1 MPSPAA
7 VALPYPA
14 RSPCGSHN
22 RRVARAAPQCR
33 RHTTRAPA
41 HRPKPQ
47 DVDHSRTVL
56 TAEAQ
61 GYLGA
66 GSPEAQVFAA
76 VPPEGISLA
85 EIKVGLVVGGG

>member
-1 MPSPAA
+1 M
-7 VALPYPA
+7 
-14 RSPCGSHN
+14 
-22 RRVARAAPQCR
+22 
-33 RHTTRAPA
+33 
-41 HRPKPQ
+41 
-47 DVDHSRTVL
+47 L